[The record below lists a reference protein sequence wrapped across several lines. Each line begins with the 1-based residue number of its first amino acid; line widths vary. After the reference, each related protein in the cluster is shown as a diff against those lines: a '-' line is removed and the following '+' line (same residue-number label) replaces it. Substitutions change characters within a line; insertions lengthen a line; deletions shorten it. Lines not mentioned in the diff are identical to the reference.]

1 MSRANNK
8 VYFKADG
15 ANGLKYNLTP
25 DIIESIFKTYPAVK
39 RKHTD
44 HVPAKLSEQE
54 FWTKFFQSHYF
65 HRDRIH
71 ASGTKDLFTECAK
84 EDDKSMKKQLEGN
97 VEERLADINNFSDST
112 LAPGFGG
119 ILDTV
124 TNTKSQNIVHQNIIK
139 RFNQHSIMVMKTAEA
154 AGSSTEVS
162 HDVIGEDS
170 NDGQRMPEPVNT
182 RKRILEKATFDDLEA
197 PEAKRSTTLSLSKTE
212 RYFTGPTPV
221 SSQDYLTHDEAVKA
235 RINLQQELKAWQ
247 AQRNPN
253 VLSSSAAVSNFI
265 KERYF
270 FKFSPSGTEPFL
282 DILYFRKHFVF

>member
-1 MSRANNK
+1 
-8 VYFKADG
+8 
-15 ANGLKYNLTP
+15 
-25 DIIESIFKTYPAVK
+25 
-39 RKHTD
+39 
-44 HVPAKLSEQE
+44 
-54 FWTKFFQSHYF
+54 
-65 HRDRIH
+65 
-71 ASGTKDLFTECAK
+71 
-84 EDDKSMKKQLEGN
+84 
-97 VEERLADINNFSDST
+97 
-112 LAPGFGG
+112 
-119 ILDTV
+119 
-124 TNTKSQNIVHQNIIK
+124 
-139 RFNQHSIMVMKTAEA
+139 MVMKTAEA
-154 AGSSTEVS
+154 AGSSTEVT

-265 KERYF
+265 KEGYF

-282 DILYFRKHFVF
+282 DILYFRKHFVL